1 MITPSDEAPPVPVE
15 GFAAMLVS
23 IVSSAGGAAQP
34 LMLTILLYQI
44 GPGLAA
50 SFGYNI
56 EWVPGARAKQRVIQ

>member
-1 MITPSDEAPPVPVE
+1 MITPLSDDAPSVPAE
-15 GFAAMLVS
+15 GFAATLVS
-23 IVSSAGGAAQP
+23 IGGAAEP

-56 EWVPGARAKQRVIQ
+56 EWVPGATAKHPVIQ